1 MPDAAAVAVG
11 TKVLVLASTFA
22 ESTDEA
28 WQQSILKS
36 TTKLQ
41 PRLLV
46 LTRKAHSQ
54 KKCGF
59 GNAVMLV
66 AKKTSC

>member
-28 WQQSILKS
+28 WYDSNPYSSARQGFSHAYLCS
-36 TTKLQ
+36 LGKLI
-41 PRLLV
+41 PKR
-46 LTRKAHSQ
+46 
-54 KKCGF
+54 
-59 GNAVMLV
+59 NAGSAML
-66 AKKTSC
+66 